1 MFRYCAFN
9 VIIFS
14 FNIVSFVEVPHQGRR
29 VSVNQPV
36 WTGKSKVHSKIYSH
50 NHADMHTQL
59 LSSLCITYHLHIA
72 FHIKISLI
80 IYLNSGNVDSHLLG
94 KVMEVKFFQGKTAK
108 ELVLKQFGAI
118 FSVNMFIYVT
128 GLSNAGKWHVNHV
141 DLNNKHAVSTFV
153 MTNRYLE
160 Y

>member
-36 WTGKSKVHSKIYSH
+36 WTGKSKVHSEIYSH
-50 NHADMHTQL
+50 NHALHYL
-59 LSSLCITYHLHIA
+59 PSPYRLSYKVLPNYLSKFRERRFSLVG
-72 FHIKISLI
+72 KSNGSL
-80 IYLNSGNVDSHLLG
+80 
-94 KVMEVKFFQGKTAK
+94 FFQGKTAK

-128 GLSNAGKWHVNHV
+128 GLSNAGK
-141 DLNNKHAVSTFV
+141 
-153 MTNRYLE
+153 
-160 Y
+160 